1 MIIKNKNQSGLN
13 FTEFQKQRVIKERF
27 GSIDSLN
34 IIEELKRTSKERLMR
49 TIEEEGSKFYLP
61 TKTVLDLSSRVKIDL
76 NTFDYTFL
84 DTISEKKIT
93 FLLGDRF
100 YRWTKTEGK
109 INVLAVEQK
118 EIPNHI
124 SHLYPQGVTHDIAYV
139 FFSFDTKI
147 GGLSFPNNAAEPFS
161 EQTALEFLKL
171 LVFTELSPIETKSIF
186 PNQSTGTRRAGKY
199 TNESNSK
206 VIIVDS
212 TWNLNIVITGAFIVS
227 GFFRMQQYGENNS
240 KRKLIWVSSFKKNG
254 YTRGAKKINH

>member
-1 MIIKNKNQSGLN
+1 MIIRNQNQAGLN
-13 FTEFQKQRVIKERF
+13 FTEFQKQRVIKERCS
-27 GSIDSLN
+27 SIDSLN
-34 IIEELKRTSKERLMR
+34 IDENLKRTSKERLMQ
-49 TIEEEGSKFYLP
+49 TIDGSDSKFYLL
-61 TKTVLDLSSRVKIDL
+61 TKTVLDLASRVKIDL
-76 NTFDYTFL
+76 NTFDYKFL
-84 DTISEKKIT
+84 DTINENKIT

-109 INVLAVEQK
+109 INVLAVHQQ
-118 EIPNHI
+118 EIPSHI
-124 SHLYPQGVTHDIAYV
+124 THLYPEGITHDIAYV
-139 FFSFDTKI
+139 FFSFDTRY
-147 GGLSFPNNAAEPFS
+147 GALSFPNNSAQPFS
-161 EQTALEFLKL
+161 EETALEFLQL

-199 TNESNSK
+199 TNDSNSK

-227 GFFRMQQYGENNS
+227 GFFRMQQHGENNS

>member
-1 MIIKNKNQSGLN
+1 MIIKNKNQAGLN
-13 FTEFQKQRVIKERF
+13 FTEFQKQRLIKERF

-34 IIEELKRTSKERLMR
+34 IDENLKRTSKDRLMK
-49 TIEEEGSKFYLP
+49 TIEADGSKFYLL
-61 TKTVLDLSSRVKIDL
+61 TKTVLDLASRVKIDL
-76 NTFDYTFL
+76 NNFDYKFL
-84 DTISEKKIT
+84 DTITENKIT

-109 INVLAVEQK
+109 INVLCVEQQ
-118 EIPNHI
+118 EIPDYMKGA
-124 SHLYPQGVTHDIAYV
+124 YPIGTTHDISYV
-139 FFSFDTKI
+139 FFSFDTHY
-147 GGLSFPNNAAEPFS
+147 GALSFPNNAVKPFS
-161 EQTALEFLKL
+161 EETALEFLQL

-199 TNESNSK
+199 TNDSNSK

-227 GFFRMQQYGENNS
+227 GFFRMQPFGENNS
-240 KRKLIWVSSFKKNG
+240 KRKLIWISSFKKNG